1 MNYAFA
7 KNQYKKSNN
16 AALSALSD
24 PHEMIRLTM
33 KELSRSLS
41 ALQNKGISGDRRKSN
56 LSKAFTAIYI
66 LQTSLD
72 FEKGQEIANNL
83 FKLYEYVRIQLQK
96 TMKNDVSAAL
106 QVCSEI
112 LQEIIDAWDNIK

>member
-7 KNQYKKSNN
+7 RNQYKKSNN

-24 PHEMIRLTM
+24 PHEMIGLTM

-41 ALQNKGISGDRRKSN
+41 ALQNVGIGGDRQKN
-56 LSKAFTAIYI
+56 YLSKAFTAIYI

-72 FEKGQEIANNL
+72 FEKGQDIANNL
-83 FKLYEYVRIQLQK
+83 FKLYEYIRIQLQK
-96 TMKNDVSAAL
+96 TMKNDVSATL

>member
-1 MNYAFA
+1 VNYAFA
-7 KNQYKKSNN
+7 RNQYKKSNN

-24 PHEMIRLTM
+24 PHEMIGLTM

-41 ALQNKGISGDRRKSN
+41 ALQNVGIGGDRRKN
-56 LSKAFTAIYI
+56 YLSKAFTAIYI

-72 FEKGQEIANNL
+72 FEKGQDIANNL
-83 FKLYEYVRIQLQK
+83 FKLYEYIRIQLQK
-96 TMKNDVSAAL
+96 TMKNDVSATL

>member
-1 MNYAFA
+1 VNYAFA

>member
-7 KNQYKKSNN
+7 RNQYKKSAN
-16 AALSALSD
+16 AALSALID
-24 PHEMIRLTM
+24 PHEMIGLTM
-33 KELSRSLS
+33 KELSRCLS
-41 ALQNKGISGDRRKSN
+41 ALQNDGIGGDRRKN
-56 LSKAFTAIYI
+56 YLSKAFTAVYI

-72 FEKGQEIANNL
+72 FDKGQDIASNL
-83 FKLYEYVRIQLQK
+83 FKLYEYIRIQLQK
-96 TMKNDVSAAL
+96 TMKNDVSATL

>member
-1 MNYAFA
+1 VNYTFA
-7 KNQYKKSNN
+7 RNQYKKSNN

-24 PHEMIRLTM
+24 PHEMIGLTM

-41 ALQNKGISGDRRKSN
+41 ALQNVGIGGDRRKN
-56 LSKAFTAIYI
+56 YLSKAFTAIYI

-72 FEKGQEIANNL
+72 FEKGQDIANNL
-83 FKLYEYVRIQLQK
+83 FKLYEYIRIQLQK
-96 TMKNDVSAAL
+96 TMKNDVSATL

>member
-1 MNYAFA
+1 VNYAFA
-7 KNQYKKSNN
+7 RNQYKKSNN

-41 ALQNKGISGDRRKSN
+41 ALQNDGISGDRRKSY

-96 TMKNDVSAAL
+96 TMKNDVSATL

>member
-16 AALSALSD
+16 AALSTLSD
-24 PHEMIRLTM
+24 PHEMIELTM
-33 KELSRSLS
+33 KELYRSLN
-41 ALQNKGISGDRRKSN
+41 ALQNNGINGDRRKSY
-56 LSKAFTAIYI
+56 LAKSFTAIYI

-83 FKLYEYVRIQLQK
+83 FKLYDYVRIQLQK
-96 TMKNDVSAAL
+96 IMKNDDSASL

-112 LQEIIDAWDNIK
+112 LKEIIDAWGNIK

>member
-7 KNQYKKSNN
+7 RNQYKKSNN
-16 AALSALSD
+16 AALSTLSD
-24 PHEMIRLTM
+24 PHEMIGLTM

-41 ALQNKGISGDRRKSN
+41 ALQNVGIGGDRRKN
-56 LSKAFTAIYI
+56 YLSKAFTAIYI

-72 FEKGQEIANNL
+72 FEKGQDIANNL
-83 FKLYEYVRIQLQK
+83 FKLYEYIRIQLQK
-96 TMKNDVSAAL
+96 TMKNDVSATL

>member
-7 KNQYKKSNN
+7 RNQYKKSNN

-24 PHEMIRLTM
+24 PHEMIGLTM

-41 ALQNKGISGDRRKSN
+41 ALQNVGIGGDRRN
-56 LSKAFTAIYI
+56 NYLSKAFTAIYI

-72 FEKGQEIANNL
+72 FEKGQDIANNL
-83 FKLYEYVRIQLQK
+83 FKLYEYIRIQLQK
-96 TMKNDVSAAL
+96 TMKNDVSATL

>member
-7 KNQYKKSNN
+7 RNQYKKSNN

-24 PHEMIRLTM
+24 PHEMIGLTLM
-33 KELSRSLS
+33 ELSRSLS
-41 ALQNKGISGDRRKSN
+41 ALQNVGLCGDRRKN
-56 LSKAFTAIYI
+56 YLSKAFTAIYI

-83 FKLYEYVRIQLQK
+83 FKLYEYIRIQLQK
-96 TMKNDVSAAL
+96 TMKNDVSATL